1 MNLIWHLIEKDLR
14 ATRIW
19 LILWVAAC
27 ATHLVLRL
35 IQLASGDSALPPNFA
50 STGRPDHLA
59 LYVLM
64 LLIAPQIVQ
73 LDPPVSGRSFWKTLP
88 IARWRLLS
96 AKLLLLTVL
105 FVVLPAACEVA
116 YFASAGFGE
125 HTWAAV
131 SIWAWRALPPVA
143 LVLGAS
149 VLSRDLRITALIV
162 AAAAIMLPVGGLN
175 FLVTGWRPEV
185 MRFAIPF
192 SVVTVA
198 EIGVAL
204 LVWQYLSAG
213 RFKWLILV
221 TLIGVG
227 WWNKPKAPSPIT
239 ASSYRQTTPTVAAVK
254 AIPMPPGMR
263 VDVSPLPPGSYE
275 TNFSN
280 NNETKWKGTN
290 FSFGITVSNVPPDT
304 EVSYIWIDNE
314 SFTFD
319 GKIHQPRYHSSSANN
334 SYGTSL
340 RERRGLAVHG
350 DKPSQLSVSAGL
362 FDLETLDWKSK
373 SAELKGVLKLRLVKT
388 TRLASYPVKPG
399 VLWSGALD
407 SLAVKSVEK
416 NAQTFHANT
425 EFSTVDLPAATIG
438 STPPLPPGTQAI
450 FEYVRKDGSRRQ
462 AFGTLTNSKNE
473 LLMWASSG
481 GGNYTYTRSGSSFE
495 PYPDPRR
502 TGGRLDLTRRVR
514 QYAGISGL
522 RNERQNSSQEPF
534 IAKERDAALYRNS
547 DDWEIHLITRTE
559 EGIIETP
566 LEFPN
571 INPPEAQWIHAKN
584 RETESLGESLDAIVL
599 KNAPAPA
606 DVEEYVRKLCLATR
620 VSSGAHIEYHEN
632 TILVKLYS
640 VGAENIPTLIRWAK
654 LHTTPL
660 RTWESIRYQ
669 SDVGWKLPARGESA
683 YRYDQ
688 PSKSTIGTYLV
699 RVINDLARP
708 VDKALLIMEHSPA
721 LDFQP
726 AILEHGWEKEAVAA
740 MCDRASDEPLPAKW
754 IDMLLASDSPKVNA
768 AIVAQ
773 CRIGGIALEKLER
786 ASQREGFPTREAVSE
801 LWNNVSERVSRPL
814 HLIHLFAFLCKHGGE
829 AAPGDLALILA
840 DDNDQRI
847 TTYANE
853 NTDLKGELARLMSWR
868 SDCPPTAEAARI
880 WLNKNAAKLRF
891 NDTTARY
898 ELIP

>member
-1 MNLIWHLIEKDLR
+1 MNLIWHLIKKDLR

-27 ATHLVLRL
+27 ATHLALRL

-50 STGRPDHLA
+50 STERPDHLA

-96 AKLLLLTVL
+96 AKMLLLTAL
-105 FVVLPAACEVA
+105 FVILPAACEFA

-143 LVLGAS
+143 LVVGAS

-198 EIGVAL
+198 SIGVSL

-213 RFKWLILV
+213 RFIWAILV
-221 TLIGVG
+221 ALVCVG
-227 WWNKPKAPSPIT
+227 WWTKPGLDRARNTPPSYPGV
-239 ASSYRQTTPTVAAVK
+239 SPQVK
-254 AIPMPPGMR
+254 NPGVIPMPEGMR
-263 VDVSPLPPGSYE
+263 VDVSPLPPSPYE
-275 TNFSN
+275 RNMSSN
-280 NNETKWKGTN
+280 EEAKWKGTG
-290 FSFGITVSNVPPDT
+290 FMIGITVNGVPLDV
-304 EVSYIWIDNE
+304 EVASVGIENPE
-314 SFTFD
+314 LTTD
-319 GKIHQPRYHSSSANN
+319 GKTYKRSKQRGGDVNKSNN
-334 SYGTSL
+334 QY
-340 RERRGLAVHG
+340 V
-350 DKPSQLSVSAGL
+350 SVGAGL
-362 FDLETLDWKSK
+362 FDLEGVEWKSK
-373 SAELKGVLKLRLVKT
+373 PTALKGTLFLQLVRKTKL
-388 TRLASYPVKPG
+388 ANYPVESG
-399 VLWSGALD
+399 TLWGGKLD
-407 SLAVKSVEK
+407 SFIVKSITRDTQSFTIGT
-416 NAQTFHANT
+416 A
-425 EFSTVDLPAATIG
+425 FSTVDIPATISMTKPYVPYLQTG
-438 STPPLPPGTQAI
+438 GHVQ
-450 FEYVRKDGSRRQ
+450 FEFVHKDGLRRQ
-462 AFGTLTNSKNE
+462 PFGRLGKRINPAID
-473 LLMWASSG
+473 LLDWGPSG
-481 GGNYTYTRSGSSFE
+481 GASYTRDSKTRSLVTTAGVRSTE
-495 PYPDPRR
+495 WR
-502 TGGRLDLTRRVR
+502 TDLTRRIREYPGFSMLRASR
-514 QYAGISGL
+514 QG
-522 RNERQNSSQEPF
+522 NNQEPF
-534 IAKERDAALYRNS
+534 VAQEREAARYRNL
-547 DDWEIHLITRTE
+547 DDWEVQLFTWTY
-559 EGIIETP
+559 EGRIEIP
-566 LEFPN
+566 IEFPN

-584 RETESLGESLDAIVL
+584 RETESLGETLSSIVL

-620 VSSGAHIEYHEN
+620 VSSGAHIEHHEN
-632 TILVKLYS
+632 TILVKLYA
-640 VGAENIPTLIRWAK
+640 VGAENIPALIRWAK

-660 RTWESIRYQ
+660 RTWESIRGQ
-669 SDVGWKLPARGESA
+669 SDVGWKLPARGEPA

-688 PSKSTIGTYLV
+688 PSKSTIGSYLV

-708 VDKALLIMEHSPA
+708 ADKDLLLAEHSPA

-726 AILEHGWEKEAVAA
+726 AILEHGWEKEAVAV
-740 MCDRASDEPLPAKW
+740 MCDLASDEPLPAKW
-754 IDMLLASDSPKVNA
+754 MDMLLASDSPKVNA

-773 CRIGGIALEKLER
+773 CRLGGTALEKLER
-786 ASQREGFPTREAVSE
+786 ASQREGFPTREAVSA
-801 LWNNVSERVSRPL
+801 LWHSASERANRSI
-814 HLIHLFAFLCKHGGE
+814 HLIHLFAFLCKNGGE
-829 AAPGDLALILA
+829 AAPGDLALLLA
-840 DDNDQRI
+840 EE
-847 TTYANE
+847 NE
-853 NTDLKGELARLMSWR
+853 NRVSIYDKENADIKDEMARILSWR